1 MHTPHHTPSRLR
13 HAPGMSLMEVL
24 IVCAISAVLAALL
37 FPSLSR
43 ATAAARTVKCAGNLR
58 QLFIAVQGFRNDNNG
73 LLPGSMS
80 AGSLWPQRIAPYLG
94 VTLSG
99 TDIPGAP
106 PCPDTPFLCPAVY
119 ADSEPRRSYA
129 FNSRLQDN
137 NLNTD
142 DPAIGI
148 ALPSQTVLIADA
160 RNTSWFQSQANAS
173 FRHDHKMANFLM
185 ADGHVEKMDSAAA
198 NARPYD
204 VFIRGLAN

>member
-1 MHTPHHTPSRLR
+1 
-13 HAPGMSLMEVL
+13 MSLMEVL

-43 ATAAARTVKCAGNLR
+43 ATAAARTAKCAGNLR

-73 LLPGSMS
+73 SLPNSMS
-80 AGSLWPQRIAPYLG
+80 AGALWPQRIAPYLG
-94 VTLSG
+94 VTLSA
-99 TDIPGAP
+99 TDIAGAP
-106 PCPDTPFLCPAVY
+106 PCADTPFLCPAVY
-119 ADSEPRRSYA
+119 ADAEPRRSYA

-142 DPAIGI
+142 DPALGI
-148 ALPSQTVLIADA
+148 ALPSQTVLITDA
-160 RNTSWFQSQANAS
+160 KNTSWFQSQANVS
-173 FRHDHKMANFLM
+173 FRHDRKLANFLM

-198 NARPYD
+198 STRPYA